1 MRIIDMPLTTIQ
13 KHNLGVNL
21 VSDYLNY
28 LGHEHIVNTGNSD
41 VDICVPETG
50 KKIKIFCNFSRLPN
64 IKIPN
69 TFKPQEGILYLV
81 VTPTKRN
88 NVGFT
93 SRGGTKNEIKK
104 FIKSFSSPDA
114 PKNLLTGKLKNSHI
128 RKYLIH

>member
-1 MRIIDMPLTTIQ
+1 MPLTTIQ

-28 LGHEHIVNTGNSD
+28 LGHEHIINTSNSD

-64 IKIPN
+64 IKISN
-69 TFKPQEGILYLV
+69 SFEPQEGILYLV

-93 SRGGTKNEIKK
+93 SCGGTKKEIEVC
-104 FIKSFSSPDA
+104 IKSFSSPDA
-114 PKNLLTGKLKNSHI
+114 PKNLLTGKLKSARI